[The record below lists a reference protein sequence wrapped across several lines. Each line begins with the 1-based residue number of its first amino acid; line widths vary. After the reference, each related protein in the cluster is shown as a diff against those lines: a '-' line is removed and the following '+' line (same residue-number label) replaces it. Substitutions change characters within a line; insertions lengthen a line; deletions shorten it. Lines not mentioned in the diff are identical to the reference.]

1 MPSSLFFCIIKL
13 LMRSFF
19 VYLLL
24 ACVSA
29 FASGSMF
36 GNSTSARSLVIG
48 EGTSTRGAASLTP
61 MYAEMA
67 VDSSYVLG
75 PGDFLDLMLED
86 KYLSIQVYPD
96 GSVAIEECGAV
107 NVGGKT
113 FGEAQ
118 KLILDLV
125 AKRYKRE
132 YCFVQLAALKKFRVN
147 AMGAV
152 GLVGQH
158 IVEPQT
164 RLSLFIRSIGN
175 PLPNANTQDVQV
187 IRGKDTIH
195 VDYTAMTT
203 NGDFNNDIMLEQGD
217 KVFIPFVP
225 MGDNVSLLFPGYRTS
240 VAYSPERT
248 LADYFDLAGANR
260 MHNYGYKSVCVREP
274 DREPRWITLAE
285 MKNTTVAPNTEI
297 EFFVKELFVYI
308 GGAVNYIGR
317 YNYNPTWHAID
328 YIASGGVNTNT
339 GSWDQVKVWRG
350 EKPKAISVN
359 VATDPI
365 LPGDYIE
372 IPKSHYESFK
382 DFTLFMASLLS
393 VISSAFIIYVTYNK

>member
-1 MPSSLFFCIIKL
+1 MAC
-13 LMRSFF
+13 
-19 VYLLL
+19 
-24 ACVSA
+24 ACV
-29 FASGSMF
+29 FASESMF
-36 GNSTSARSLVIG
+36 GNSGLGKGYVIG
-48 EGTSTRGAASLTP
+48 EGISARGAASLTP

-67 VDSSYVLG
+67 VDSNYVLG

-86 KYLSIQVYPD
+86 KYLSIQIYPD

-125 AKRYKRE
+125 AKKYKRE
-132 YCFVQLAALKKFRVN
+132 FCFVQLAALKKFRVN

-158 IVEPQT
+158 IVDPQT
-164 RLSLFIRSIGN
+164 RLSQFIRAIGN
-175 PLPNANTQDVQV
+175 PLANANTEDVQV

-195 VDYTAMTT
+195 VNFTAMTT
-203 NGDFNNDIMLEQGD
+203 NGDFEKDVMLEQGD
-217 KVFIPFVP
+217 KVFIPFIA
-225 MGDNVSLLFPGYRTS
+225 MGDNVTLMFPGYRTS
-240 VAYSPERT
+240 VAYRADRT
-248 LADYFDLAGANR
+248 LQDYFDLAGANR
-260 MHNYGYKSVCVREP
+260 MHNFGYKAVCVREP
-274 DREPRWITLAE
+274 DKDPRWITLAE
-285 MKNTTVAPNTEI
+285 MKTTIVAPNTEI
-297 EFFVKELFVYI
+297 EFFVKELFVYV
-308 GGAVNYIGR
+308 GGAVNFIGR
-317 YNYNPTWHAID
+317 YGYNPTWHAID
-328 YIASGGVNTNT
+328 YISSGGINTIT
-339 GSWDQVKVWRG
+339 GSWNQVKVWRG
-350 EKPKAISVN
+350 ATPTAISIN

-393 VISSAFIIYVTYNK
+393 VISSAFIIYVNYK

>member
-1 MPSSLFFCIIKL
+1 MPSSLFFCIIMS

-19 VYLLL
+19 VYLII
-24 ACVSA
+24 ACVCA
-29 FASGSMF
+29 FASDSMF
-36 GNSTSARSLVIG
+36 GNSASARNLVIG

-164 RLSLFIRSIGN
+164 RLSLFIRSIGIRSR
-175 PLPNANTQDVQV
+175 TQ
-187 IRGKDTIH
+187 
-195 VDYTAMTT
+195 
-203 NGDFNNDIMLEQGD
+203 
-217 KVFIPFVP
+217 
-225 MGDNVSLLFPGYRTS
+225 
-240 VAYSPERT
+240 T
-248 LADYFDLAGANR
+248 LR
-260 MHNYGYKSVCVREP
+260 MFR
-274 DREPRWITLAE
+274 
-285 MKNTTVAPNTEI
+285 
-297 EFFVKELFVYI
+297 
-308 GGAVNYIGR
+308 
-317 YNYNPTWHAID
+317 
-328 YIASGGVNTNT
+328 
-339 GSWDQVKVWRG
+339 
-350 EKPKAISVN
+350 
-359 VATDPI
+359 
-365 LPGDYIE
+365 
-372 IPKSHYESFK
+372 
-382 DFTLFMASLLS
+382 
-393 VISSAFIIYVTYNK
+393 

>member
-1 MPSSLFFCIIKL
+1 
-13 LMRSFF
+13 MRSFI
-19 VYLLL
+19 VYLIL
-24 ACVSA
+24 ACVCA
-29 FASGSMF
+29 FASDSMF
-36 GNSTSARSLVIG
+36 GNSSSKSFVLG

-61 MYAEMA
+61 MYAEMP
-67 VDSSYVLG
+67 VDSNYVLG

-96 GSVAIEECGAV
+96 GYIAVEECGAV
-107 NVGGKT
+107 HVGGKT

-118 KLILDLV
+118 KLILDMV
-125 AKRYKRE
+125 SKRYKRE

-147 AMGAV
+147 AMGAI

-158 IVEPQT
+158 IVDPQT

-175 PLPNANTQDVQV
+175 PLPNANTEDVQV

-195 VDYTAMTT
+195 VNYTAMTT
-203 NGDFNNDIMLEQGD
+203 NGDFSNDVMLEQGD
-217 KVFIPFVP
+217 KVFVPFIP
-225 MGDNVSLLFPGYRTS
+225 MGDNVTLMFPGFRTS
-240 VAYSPERT
+240 VAYRADRT
-248 LADYFDLAGANR
+248 LQEYFDLAGANR

-274 DREPRWITLAE
+274 GKDPRWITLAE
-285 MKNTTVAPNTEI
+285 MRTTTVEPNTEI

-308 GGAVNYIGR
+308 GGALNYIGR
-317 YNYNPTWHAID
+317 YSYNPTWHALD
-328 YIASGGVNTNT
+328 YIASGGINTNT
-339 GSWDQVKVWRG
+339 GNWGQVKVWRG
-350 EKPKAISVN
+350 DKPKAITIN

-382 DFTLFMASLLS
+382 DFTLFLASLLS
-393 VISSAFIIYVTYNK
+393 VISTVFIIYTSNK